1 MYFSL
6 VIKNNTMTKKV
17 ETSIGEVELRNVM
30 IDLDGTNL
38 EEGVTVTSEG
48 ECIHEFVGQVDLED
62 EEEVEQLLMHFN
74 LI

>member
-17 ETSIGEVELRNVM
+17 ETSNGEVELRNAM

-62 EEEVEQLLMHFN
+62 EEEVEQLLMYFN

>member
-1 MYFSL
+1 
-6 VIKNNTMTKKV
+6 MTKKV
-17 ETSIGEVELRNVM
+17 ETSNGEVELRNAM

-48 ECIHEFVGQVDLED
+48 ECIHEFVGHVDLED
-62 EEEVEQLLMHFN
+62 EEEVEQLLMYFN

>member
-17 ETSIGEVELRNVM
+17 ETSNGEVELRNAM
-30 IDLDGTNL
+30 IDIDGTNL
-38 EEGVTVTSEG
+38 EEGVEIVQDGDVINEWLG
-48 ECIHEFVGQVDLED
+48 YIDLDD
-62 EEEVEQLLMHFN
+62 EEEVERLLMYFD

>member
-1 MYFSL
+1 
-6 VIKNNTMTKKV
+6 MTKKV
-17 ETSIGEVELRNVM
+17 ETSIGEVELRNAM

-62 EEEVEQLLMHFN
+62 EEEVEQLLMYFN

>member
-1 MYFSL
+1 M
-6 VIKNNTMTKKV
+6 IKVV
-17 ETSIGEVELRNVM
+17 ETEIGEVELRNAM

-38 EEGVTVTSEG
+38 EEGVEIKLGG
-48 ECIHEFVGQVDLED
+48 EYMHFVGHVDLED